1 MKKIHDL
8 CKSLTDSYSTCTMR
22 RYHKFNI
29 MEIKKGNVSNTY
41 YSKEEVCTMLKIS
54 ISTLNR
60 RIAGGEL
67 TATKV
72 GGKILISQEN
82 LDRFLNGEY

>member
-1 MKKIHDL
+1 
-8 CKSLTDSYSTCTMR
+8 
-22 RYHKFNI
+22 

-72 GGKILISQEN
+72 GGKILISQES

>member
-1 MKKIHDL
+1 MQQLIDN
-8 CKSLTDSYSTCTMR
+8 DSTCTMR
-22 RYHKFNI
+22 RYHKISF
-29 MEIKKGNVSNTY
+29 MEMKNGSVSNAY

-67 TATKV
+67 TATRV

>member
-1 MKKIHDL
+1 MEMKNR
-8 CKSLTDSYSTCTMR
+8 SA
-22 RYHKFNI
+22 
-29 MEIKKGNVSNTY
+29 SNAY
-41 YSKEEVCTMLKIS
+41 YSKEEICVMLRIS
-54 ISTLNR
+54 MSTLNR

-67 TATKV
+67 TTTKV

>member
-1 MKKIHDL
+1 MQQLIDN
-8 CKSLTDSYSTCTMR
+8 DSTCTTR
-22 RYHKFNI
+22 RYQKINI

>member
-1 MKKIHDL
+1 MQQLIDN
-8 CKSLTDSYSTCTMR
+8 DSTCTTR
-22 RYHKFNI
+22 RYHKINI

>member
-1 MKKIHDL
+1 MQQLIDN
-8 CKSLTDSYSTCTMR
+8 DSTCTMR
-22 RYHKFNI
+22 RYHKISF
-29 MEIKKGNVSNTY
+29 MEMKNGSASNAY
-41 YSKEEVCTMLKIS
+41 YSKEEVCTILKIS

-60 RIAGGEL
+60 RITGGEL
-67 TATKV
+67 TATRV

>member
-8 CKSLTDSYSTCTMR
+8 CKSLTDSDSTCTMR
-22 RYHKFNI
+22 RYHKFNL
-29 MEIKKGNVSNTY
+29 MEKNKESASNAY

>member
-1 MKKIHDL
+1 
-8 CKSLTDSYSTCTMR
+8 
-22 RYHKFNI
+22 

>member
-8 CKSLTDSYSTCTMR
+8 CKSLTDSDSTCTMR

-29 MEIKKGNVSNTY
+29 MEKKKESASNAY
-41 YSKEEVCTMLKIS
+41 YSKEEICAKLRIS
-54 ISTLNR
+54 LSTLNR

-67 TATKV
+67 IATRV
-72 GGKILISQEN
+72 GGKVLISSEN
-82 LDRFLNGEY
+82 LDRYLSGEY

>member
-1 MKKIHDL
+1 
-8 CKSLTDSYSTCTMR
+8 MR
-22 RYHKFNI
+22 RYQKFNN
-29 MEIKKGNVSNTY
+29 METKKGSVSNAY
-41 YSKEEVCTMLKIS
+41 YSKEEVCTILKIS

-60 RIAGGEL
+60 RITGGEL
-67 TATKV
+67 TATRV

>member
-1 MKKIHDL
+1 MKKIPDL
-8 CKSLTDSYSTCTMR
+8 CKSLTDSDSTCTMR
-22 RYHKFNI
+22 RFHNFTK
-29 MEIKKGNVSNTY
+29 MEFKKGSASNAY

-67 TATKV
+67 TTTKV